1 MIYKIDYNIRRNKYI
16 IIEEEKK
23 LFFLLSHDINV
34 IHIPIYYKYFNNSN
48 NKIPMSFSIKVNN
61 ILN

>member
-34 IHIPIYYKYFNNSN
+34 IHIPIYYKYF
-48 NKIPMSFSIKVNN
+48 KQY
-61 ILN
+61 

>member
-34 IHIPIYYKYFNNSN
+34 IHIPIY
-48 NKIPMSFSIKVNN
+48 
-61 ILN
+61 L